1 MSRLTLSSSVALT
14 LALLAPLGRAAEPAA
29 KLSALDYSGS
39 PAAVEALDRELYAAG
54 TDVAKLAAV
63 EQRLLAAL
71 RAPDTTYAAR
81 QVICQ
86 RLGWVLGVG
95 RSQLTAAGLK
105 PLGTMLADER
115 DSDLA
120 RLALEP
126 APGAEIDG
134 MFLSALDKTAG
145 RTRLALID
153 SVARRHLT
161 AAVPALAKLLG
172 ETDAATAAAA
182 AKALGSMTDLTA
194 AAALQAVAEPSPAA
208 VAAAKL
214 ALAPKLGAGA
224 ALALLAEVRDR
235 AADPVNRA
243 AALRILLRLDPSA
256 AATVAVLDGTD
267 WTFKQVALESIG
279 ASQAPGLVA
288 ALSAKLASWDGPTQR
303 AAIAALARRGD
314 AGATVAVAAA
324 ATHADATVRTAA
336 IEGLGLLPG
345 TRETAALLAKIAA
358 GADANESKA
367 AKASLARLN
376 GSDVN
381 TVILAG
387 AESGEAALRGVY
399 LEQVALRGLSEG
411 LPLLVKLRADSD
423 AAVRAAAVAALGD
436 LAPPADAKLVLDWT
450 VAATDANEQARALRA
465 LVNITLRNPVVAD
478 RGAAL
483 YAAIDGAESAVALR
497 LLPALGRIGGA
508 PSAAAAAKLAMRDD
522 AKLAEAALAALTRWT
537 DGTALDALT
546 TVAEKAAIASVRAAA
561 GAGVTT
567 YFERNRAVWT
577 QGDST
582 LVGRLL
588 AVTTVPEART
598 ALVALLN
605 RAGDKTALALA
616 EGLQADAAVG
626 PAALEAA
633 AVIRANLAGP
643 AKVRASSMNG
653 VSNLMD
659 GKTGNRW
666 TVPLEGEEW
675 VEIDFKAARPVH
687 RLTLDQT
694 GRANEFPE
702 GYEIYVT
709 DDLAAPG
716 KALAT
721 GTGQRNRTVINLP
734 AGTRGRYV
742 IIKNVAARKDGP
754 WSICELFID

>member
-14 LALLAPLGRAAEPAA
+14 LALLAPLGRAAEPIA
-29 KLSALDYSGS
+29 KLAALDYSGS

-54 TDVAKLAAV
+54 IDVAKLAAI

-81 QVICQ
+81 QAICQ
-86 RLGWVLGVG
+86 RLGWVLGLG
-95 RSQLTAAGLK
+95 QSKLTAAGLK

-134 MFLSALDKTAG
+134 LFLAALAKTSG

-153 SVARRHLT
+153 SIARRHLT
-161 AAVPALAKLLG
+161 AAVPALGKLLG
-172 ETDAATAAAA
+172 DADAATAAAA
-182 AKALGSMTDLTA
+182 AKALGSMTDLAA
-194 AAALQAVAEPSPAA
+194 AAALQAVPEPSPAA

-214 ALAPKLGAGA
+214 AIAPKLGAGA
-224 ALALLAEVRDR
+224 ALALLATVRDN

-243 AALRILLRLDPSA
+243 AAFRILLRLDPSA
-256 AATVAVLDGTD
+256 AATVAALDGAD
-267 WTFKQVALESIG
+267 WTLKQVALESVV
-279 ASQAPGLVA
+279 ASVAPGLVP
-288 ALSAKLASWDGPTQR
+288 ALSAKLAGWDAPTQS

-314 AGATVAVAAA
+314 AGATTAVAAA
-324 ATHADATVRTAA
+324 TAHADATVRAAA
-336 IEGLGLLPG
+336 IEGLGFLRG
-345 TRETAALLAKIAA
+345 TRDTAALLAKVAA
-358 GADANESKA
+358 GSDANAAKA

-376 GSDVN
+376 GADVN
-381 TVILAG
+381 AAILAG
-387 AESGEAALRGVY
+387 AESGESALRAVY
-399 LEQVALRGLSEG
+399 LEQIALRGLSEG

-436 LAPPADAKLVLDWT
+436 LAPPGDAKLVLDWT
-450 VAATDANEQARALRA
+450 VGATDANEQARALRA

-483 YAAIDGAESAVALR
+483 YSAIDSAESAVALR

-508 PSAAAAAKLAMRDD
+508 PSADAAAKLAVRDD
-522 AKLAEAALAALTRWT
+522 AKLAEAALAVLTRWT
-537 DGTALDALT
+537 DATALGALT
-546 TVAEKAAIASVRAAA
+546 TVAEKAVVGTVRAAA

-567 YFERNRAVWT
+567 FYERNRAVWT
-577 QGDST
+577 KSDSA

-588 AVTTVPEART
+588 VVTTAPEARG

-605 RAGDKTALALA
+605 RASDEAALTLA
-616 EGLQADAAVG
+616 DGLKADAAVG
-626 PAALEAA
+626 PAAQEAA

-653 VSNLMD
+653 ISNLMD
-659 GKTGNRW
+659 GKTSNRW

-675 VEIDFKAARPVH
+675 VEIDFKSTRPVH
-687 RLTLDQT
+687 RITLDQT

-702 GYEIYVT
+702 SYEVYVT
-709 DDLAAPG
+709 DNLAAPG
-716 KALAT
+716 KALVA
-721 GTGQRNRTVINLP
+721 GTGARTKTVINLP

-754 WSICELFID
+754 WAICELFVD